1 MFERRHEFAK
11 EKSMLPVGTILH
23 PTDFSEHSEVA
34 FRVAS
39 ALARDYNARLILLH
53 VISPSMAIYGGKP
66 ASAMTGPAAEEAKK
80 CLRELERSHWRLP
93 CSAAFL
99 VEEAKQSL
107 RKMEER
113 THHIRVELLVLQ
125 GDPADMILRAAEE
138 THSDMI
144 VMGTQGRTAL
154 SRLLLGSVA
163 ESVIRKAPC
172 PVLTAKPAPERKKA
186 VEESEAKEEVGVAV
200 GAHAE

>member
-1 MFERRHEFAK
+1 
-11 EKSMLPVGTILH
+11 MLPVGTILY
-23 PTDFSEHSEVA
+23 PTDFSEHSEFA

-53 VISPSMAIYGGKP
+53 VISPSMAIYGGRP
-66 ASAMTGPAAEEAKK
+66 VPAMTSAGAEEAKE
-80 CLRELERSHWRLP
+80 CLRKMERSHWRLP

-99 VEEAKQSL
+99 VEEVKESL

-113 THHIRVELLVLQ
+113 THHIRVEALVLE

-138 THSDMI
+138 THSDVI
-144 VMGTQGRTAL
+144 VMGTHGRTAL

-163 ESVIRKAPC
+163 ESVLRKASC
-172 PVLTAKPAPERKKA
+172 PVLTAKPALERKKA
-186 VEESEAKEEVGVAV
+186 VEENEAKAESSVAV
-200 GAHAE
+200 GAHAEQTPPDKTEPRP